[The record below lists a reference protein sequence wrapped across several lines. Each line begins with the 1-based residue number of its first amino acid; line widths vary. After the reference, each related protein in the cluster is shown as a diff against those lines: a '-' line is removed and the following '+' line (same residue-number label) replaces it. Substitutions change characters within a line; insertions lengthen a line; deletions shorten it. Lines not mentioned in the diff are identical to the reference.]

1 MPRRAR
7 DFVQHPL
14 RSRGARPQ
22 LKRDPLGGCAIST
35 LPQQA
40 GDWLRDKSVL
50 VGSPNWMRQNR
61 AWIREAESDR
71 PGSSDMLR
79 VAALEWLNALDSD
92 CVRKGIAVLAVVGT
106 SDDVPALRRRA
117 APGGGFE
124 ADGQAAI
131 GEIESRLAAGQEPL
145 EVLRGPSLRTRVI
158 RSVAGFFG
166 VGSVLLGLTGLVRL
180 LLRTG
185 PVHLPFLLRGLS
197 VIGFGCWMLWI
208 ARRGKL
214 PHELP

>member
-1 MPRRAR
+1 VRWRARTIVQRHGARRA
-7 DFVQHPL
+7 
-14 RSRGARPQ
+14 SRPQ
-22 LKRDPLGGCAIST
+22 LKRDPLGGCVINT

-40 GDWLRDKSVL
+40 GDWLRDKSVP
-50 VGSPNWMRQNR
+50 VGSPNWMRENR
-61 AWIREAESDR
+61 AWIREAESGR

-79 VAALEWLNALDSD
+79 AAALEWLNALDSD
-92 CVRKGIAVLAVVGT
+92 RVRKGIAVLAVVGT

-131 GEIESRLAAGQEPL
+131 SEIENRVAAGQEPL

-214 PHELP
+214 PHDLP